1 MVKLLSTAALF
12 GAALAQY
19 NTSVLPTVDL
29 GYEIHQASNFNSTG
43 GFYNFSNIR
52 YAAPPIGNLRFAP
65 PQAPAENRS
74 SINTGS
80 LNKICPQAGPAWS
93 ALATP
98 FLTSLILGTQYN
110 GTVYVPPGANAS
122 SPVPTADPRESED
135 CLFLDV
141 FVPEDVLAKAG
152 KGYGAPVLVWIYGG
166 GYTGGNKN
174 NNPAGLIA
182 ASGNSTNGDVIYV
195 SLNYR
200 LGAFGWQ
207 AGPSFQAEGGTAN
220 VGLYDQRFALEWVQ
234 KYIHLFGGDKNRVT
248 VFGESAG
255 GGSIMHQITA
265 YGGLKGKAP
274 FQQAIPQSP
283 GWQQVQSNVE
293 TEGTYRTFLNL
304 TNTTSLA
311 ELRALPYDALRR
323 ANFQQV
329 AYDTAWGQ
337 FAYGPTVDG
346 NFVPLQPGQLLAQG
360 RFDKDVNVMV
370 GHNANEGPLFTA
382 PSIQSDAALRTQL
395 NTAYPS
401 MPNSS
406 VNYIL
411 DVLYP
416 PVFDGSLPYT
426 TQYARA
432 ALIISEGVFTC
443 NTYYL
448 SKAYNNETYSY
459 LFAVPPAFHG
469 FDVAY
474 TYFTG
479 GATSLLPTGV
489 TNRTVAI
496 ALQEFITSFAEEG
509 APEAP
514 GIRKFDMYGQ
524 NASVLDLNITGINEI
539 RDSNANKRC
548 DWWQLALIS

>member
-1 MVKLLSTAALF
+1 MLKLFTAAALL
-12 GAALAQY
+12 GAAFAQ
-19 NTSVLPTVDL
+19 NSSSLPIVDL
-29 GYEIHQASNFNSTG
+29 GYEIYQAAAFNSSG

-52 YAAPPIGNLRFAP
+52 YAAPPVGDLRFAP

-74 SINTGS
+74 SINTGN
-80 LNKICPQAGPAWS
+80 LNRICPQAGPAWS
-93 ALATP
+93 AQAQQ
-98 FLTSLILGTQYN
+98 FLTSVVLGVPYN
-110 GTVYVPPGANAS
+110 TSTNYVPPGANS
-122 SPVPTADPRESED
+122 SSRVPAADPRENED

-141 FVPEDVLAKAG
+141 SVPQDVLAKAG

-182 ASGNSTNGDVIYV
+182 ASGNSTNGDVIFV

-220 VGLYDQRFALEWVQ
+220 VALYDQRFALEWVQ

-283 GWQQVQSNVE
+283 GWQPVQSNTQLE
-293 TEGTYRTFLNL
+293 DTYRKFLNL

-311 ELRALPYDALRR
+311 ELRALPYEALRR
-323 ANFQQV
+323 ANVQQI

-346 NFVPLQPGQLLAQG
+346 SFVPQQPGQLLAQG
-360 RFDKDVNVMV
+360 RFDKDVKVMV

-382 PSIQSDAALRTQL
+382 PAIQSDAALRRQL
-395 NTAYPS
+395 NTAYPH

-406 VNYIL
+406 VEHITN
-411 DVLYP
+411 VLYP
-416 PVFDGSLPYT
+416 PVFDGSYPYT
-426 TQYARA
+426 TQYQRA
-432 ALIISEGVFTC
+432 SLIIAEGIFTC

-448 SKAYNNETYSY
+448 SKAYKNETYSY

-469 FDVAY
+469 FDIAY

-479 GATSLLPTGV
+479 GATSITGV
-489 TNRTVAI
+489 ANRTVAI

-509 APEAP
+509 VPEAP
-514 GIRKFDMYGQ
+514 GVPKFDMYGE
-524 NASVLDLNITGINEI
+524 NASVLRLNITGIDEI

-548 DWWQLALIS
+548 DWWQLALVS